1 MGPKK
6 RLTTQMS
13 RPSTPAP
20 PTASPMCHYLSGAA
34 TSTHLGPDSKMAAAM
49 ADMRGPGSPTLSAG
63 SAEDTEV
70 REALKLLPTR
80 TDLEGLFARLEAK
93 FDARFEELGADIKH
107 LGGRVHDLEEDREA
121 AMTKTQHLETL
132 LSTQAT
138 QIASL
143 FRWVDDLDNRGR
155 RNNIRVRGL
164 PEPPLGETENVTLTV
179 QTLFNELLQRSPDTP
194 LHLDRAH
201 RALRARGAPNSAP
214 RDVICRVHHFTL
226 KEEVM
231 KAARNMPSI
240 VFDDHTVELFQDVS
254 RSTLTARRELKPIT
268 DQLRAR
274 SIRYRWGYPFALHVR
289 VDNRSLSISVPEDV
303 PDFLQA
309 LELSPVN
316 IQGWLG
322 GDPNIPPP
330 PQPQRQPWRTARR
343 ERRRPLDTA
352 RGAERSSTDPP

>member
-6 RLTTQMS
+6 RITTPMS

-20 PTASPMCHYLSGAA
+20 SSASPMRHYLSGAA
-34 TSTHLGPDSKMAAAM
+34 ALTQLGRESKMATVTE
-49 ADMRGPGSPTLSAG
+49 DMRGPGSPALSAG
-63 SAEDTEV
+63 SVDDSEV
-70 REALKLLPTR
+70 REALKLLPTK

-93 FDARFEELGADIKH
+93 FDARFEELGADVKH
-107 LGGRVHDLEEDREA
+107 LGGRVQDLEEDREA
-121 AMTKTQHLETL
+121 AITQTQHFEIL

-164 PEPPLGETENVTLTV
+164 PEPPLGETENIDLTL
-179 QTLFNELLQRSPDTP
+179 QTLFNELLQRSHDTP
-194 LHLDRAH
+194 FHLDLAH

-226 KEEVM
+226 KQEVM
-231 KAARNMPSI
+231 KVARNMPSI
-240 VFDDHTVELFQDVS
+240 IFDDHTVEFFQDVS
-254 RSTLTARRELKPIT
+254 RSTLLARKELKPVT

-289 VDNRSLSISVPEDV
+289 ADNRSLSISTPEDV

-309 LELSPVN
+309 LELSPVTVR
-316 IQGWLG
+316 GWFG
-322 GDPNIPPP
+322 GDPNAPPP
-330 PQPQRQPWRTARR
+330 PLPQRQPWRTARR
-343 ERRRPLDTA
+343 DR
-352 RGAERSSTDPP
+352 

>member
-1 MGPKK
+1 
-6 RLTTQMS
+6 
-13 RPSTPAP
+13 
-20 PTASPMCHYLSGAA
+20 
-34 TSTHLGPDSKMAAAM
+34 
-49 ADMRGPGSPTLSAG
+49 
-63 SAEDTEV
+63 
-70 REALKLLPTR
+70 
-80 TDLEGLFARLEAK
+80 K
-93 FDARFEELGADIKH
+93 FDARFEELGADVKH
-107 LGGRVHDLEEDREA
+107 LGGRVQDLEEDREA
-121 AMTKTQHLETL
+121 AITQTQHFETL

-164 PEPPLGETENVTLTV
+164 PEPPLGETENIDLTL
-179 QTLFNELLQRSPDTP
+179 QTLFNELLQRSHDTP
-194 LHLDRAH
+194 FHLDRAH

-240 VFDDHTVELFQDVS
+240 IFDDHTVELFQDVS
-254 RSTLTARRELKPIT
+254 RSTLLARRELKPVT

-289 VDNRSLSISVPEDV
+289 ADNRSLSISTPEDV

-309 LELSPVN
+309 LELSPVTVL
-316 IQGWLG
+316 GWFG
-322 GDPNIPPP
+322 GDPNAPPP
-330 PQPQRQPWRTARR
+330 PLPQRQPWRTARR
-343 ERRRPLDTA
+343 DRRRPLDTT
-352 RGAERSSTDPP
+352 RGADRSSTDPP